1 MNAQIERFV
10 NQAGLLNVPLF
21 HDQDRACEKYALLNG
36 STNNLCV
43 DAEPWQQETNYK
55 GIAWSAGNNNYLLF
69 ENGKCTL
76 FRSDHPSAEIYPIQ
90 LILDHSDEFFAYLAK
105 GKQDIENQIVPF
117 VLRTFRELR
126 HEIRTVNGGLD
137 SLRALLYLLAY
148 HYDDGRVE
156 LDNWGLDQH
165 DKDIADSIA
174 RNMWGMIYEKFS
186 DGIFLHGQRLKPQI
200 DLILRHTAGK
210 LFEEANYIACL
221 PEQMSLFPDERI
233 RYSYKTSQDG
243 AFFTPAYVA
252 RSIVEE
258 TLRLIDL
265 ESKQSLTIFDPA
277 CGASGFLVEALR
289 QLKKAGFDRPVKVI
303 AWDKAETAY
312 KMSKFLLNFEKKEWG
327 DLLDIEDIRLGDS
340 LSEDCEWPRN
350 VDILLMN
357 PPFLAWDKIEDREL
371 QNRILKTMPVTGKP
385 NLSSAFLVK
394 AMECLAQ
401 DGVMGAVLPT
411 TLLNDQT
418 YEGIRSVMLQNMSL
432 RVIGGLGSYVFETVM
447 TYASMIIASK
457 VPAPRDVTTVL
468 WTNNVKGATEK
479 GLKALR
485 KYRYSNFKTTD
496 KNVSV
501 YQRVFESTLSS
512 WRIENERDVELKNR
526 LNYFVECGYFCKVQ
540 DIFDVRLGART
551 GNNKVFVVNED
562 VYEDLPNGEK
572 KYLRPV
578 VDNLTL
584 DWGHLYKLRY
594 VFYPY
599 SKEFQINNEA
609 QLREM
614 MPTIYERILEPY
626 KKELR
631 DRATVEDKSKWWIL
645 SKHRSWQVEKKM
657 KLVSTEFGGSG
668 SFAIDYTGEYVVER
682 GNMWMFNRPGFR
694 PALKYYEAYLA
705 LFNSYYWN
713 KVLSIFG
720 SQLAGGNVYRLG
732 MAYVKNIPLPDLTNE
747 LFSEFIPKLRSFA
760 KAMKENEYWEEEELN
775 ILVKEILNHGE

>member
-10 NQAGLLNVPLF
+10 NQVGLLNVPLF
-21 HDQDRACEKYALLNG
+21 HNQDSAWEKYALLNG

-43 DAEPWQQETNYK
+43 DAEPWRREADYK
-55 GIAWSAGNNNYLLF
+55 GIAWSTGNNNYLLF

-76 FRSDHPSAEIYPIQ
+76 LRSDYPSAEVYPIQ
-90 LILDHSDEFFAYLAK
+90 LILDHSDEFLSYLAK
-105 GKQDIENQIVPF
+105 GKQNLENQIVPF

-126 HEIRTVNGGLD
+126 HEIRTANGGLD

-148 HYDDGRVE
+148 HYDDGKVE
-156 LDNWGLDQH
+156 LGNWGLEQH
-165 DKDIADSIA
+165 DKNIADSID

-186 DGIFLHGQRLKPQI
+186 EGIFQHGQRLKPQV

-233 RYSYKTSQDG
+233 RYSYKTSEDG
-243 AFFTPAYVA
+243 AFFTPAYVT

-265 ESKQSLTIFDPA
+265 EGKLSLTIFDPA

-289 QLKKAGFDRPVKVI
+289 QLKKTGFNRPVRVI

-327 DLLDIEDIRLGDS
+327 DLLDIDDIRLGDS

-357 PPFLAWDKIEDREL
+357 PPFLAWDKIEDKEL
-371 QNRILKTMPVTGKP
+371 QNRIRGTMHMTGKP
-385 NLSSAFLVK
+385 NLSAVFLVK
-394 AMECLAQ
+394 AMESLAQ
-401 DGVMGAVLPT
+401 GGVMGAVLPT

-418 YEGIRSVMLQNMSL
+418 YEGIRKQMKKNMTL

-447 TYASMIIASK
+447 TYASMIVASK
-457 VPAPRDVTTVL
+457 EPANGDATTVL

-485 KYRYSNFKTTD
+485 KYRYSNIKTTD
-496 KNVSV
+496 KDISV
-501 YQRVFESTLSS
+501 YQRVFNNDLSS
-512 WRIENERDVELKNR
+512 WRIENERDIKLKNR
-526 LNYFVECGYFCKVQ
+526 LDYYVEQGIFCKVQ
-540 DIFDVRLGART
+540 DIFDVKLGART
-551 GNNKVFVVNED
+551 GNNKVFVVNEN
-562 VYEDLPNGEK
+562 VYEDLPDDEK
-572 KYLRPV
+572 RYFRPV

-599 SKEFQINNEA
+599 SKEYQINDEE
-609 QLREM
+609 QLRKM
-614 MPTIYERILEPY
+614 MPTTYERILEPNRN
-626 KKELR
+626 ELR
-631 DRATVEDKSKWWIL
+631 ERATVEDKTKWWIL
-645 SKHRSWQVEKKM
+645 SKHRTWQVEKKP
-657 KLVSTEFGGSG
+657 KLVSTEFGCSG
-668 SFAIDYTGEYVVER
+668 SFAIDYTGEFVVVR
-682 GNMWMFNRPGFR
+682 GNMWSFKRPGFK
-694 PALKYYEAYLA
+694 PSLKYYEAYLA
-705 LFNSYYWN
+705 LFNSIYWN
-713 KVLSIFG
+713 KVLSIYG
-720 SQLAGGNVYRLG
+720 SQLAGGDVYRLG
-732 MAYVKNIPLPDLTNE
+732 MAYVKNIPLPDLT
-747 LFSEFIPKLRSFA
+747 SEQFREYIPKLRSFA
-760 KAMKENEYWEEEELN
+760 KAMKEDEYWEEEELN